1 MIPVDIEE
9 LMKAQ
14 PASFGRDDA
23 TEVLRELEALAVQP
37 EDELAVF
44 YVQYRAV
51 NIHSR
56 RTSEELM
63 DPAFPTPQLAS
74 ATEFVR
80 ETYEVGDE
88 FLCLTSGEGEGFYLY
103 EIGTGAVFDVNVGE
117 LDDLERGRLQPR
129 WSSFFELLRW
139 YLS

>member
-1 MIPVDIEE
+1 MIPADVEE

-14 PASFGRDDA
+14 PAASGRDDA
-23 TEVLRELEALAVQP
+23 SEVLRELGALGVQP
-37 EDELAVF
+37 EDELALF
-44 YVQYRAV
+44 YVQYRAANV
-51 NIHSR
+51 HSR

-74 ATEFVR
+74 ATEFAR
-80 ETYEVGDE
+80 ETYEVGEE

-103 EIGTGAVFDVNVGE
+103 EFSTGAIFDVDVDE
-117 LDDLERGRLQPR
+117 LDELESGSLKPR
-129 WSSFFELLRW
+129 WSSFFDLMRW